1 MLLGPSLVLRGTQ
14 LGWPVSQALGDIE
27 LMVNPQEPFLCLT
40 RIGIG
45 QKWALIVAKWT
56 AQKGETGG

>member
-1 MLLGPSLVLRGTQ
+1 MLRGTQ

-40 RIGIG
+40 GIGIG
-45 QKWALIVAKWT
+45 QKGILIVAKWT